1 MAMPKLVNI
10 ADQKFGRL
18 IAVSY
23 DTERELWNCVCDCG
37 KSTAATSSNLRYG
50 RTRSCGCLHR
60 EATANRNR
68 KHGQNPRKRRLPEYN
83 IWAGMLARCRNPNN
97 PNFINYGGRGVIVCE
112 RWRDFVLF
120 FADMGS
126 RPTPRHTIERL
137 DNNGNYEPNN
147 CVWGT
152 RRDQANNRR
161 HAQR

>member
-1 MAMPKLVNI
+1 
-10 ADQKFGRL
+10 
-18 IAVSY
+18 
-23 DTERELWNCVCDCG
+23 
-37 KSTAATSSNLRYG
+37 
-50 RTRSCGCLHR
+50 
-60 EATANRNR
+60 
-68 KHGQNPRKRRLPEYN
+68 
-83 IWAGMLARCRNPNN
+83 MLARCRNPNN